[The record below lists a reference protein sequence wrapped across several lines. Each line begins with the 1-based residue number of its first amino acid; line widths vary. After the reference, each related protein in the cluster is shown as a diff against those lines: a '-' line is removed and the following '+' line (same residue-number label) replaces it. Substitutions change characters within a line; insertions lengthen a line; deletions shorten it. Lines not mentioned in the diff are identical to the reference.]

1 MEEFVD
7 DQWYTFSR
15 EAVPPEPTSWPTN
28 VDPLAKYTAPGYSGW
43 SETMEPLLAIP
54 LVHVSCPVVGFTER
68 TCPEADA
75 AELGHVYVMPPSD
88 RVEPN
93 VAAPC
98 MDVAPSM
105 ESPPLALNWPVTFTS
120 SLNWNRS
127 SVLPHVMVSFVVS
140 DPKVSTALLLSA
152 SSLSVIFPSVTTAPE
167 ELMEPVVAISSLSS
181 KRSPVLPHVIVSFVV
196 SDPNVST
203 ALLLSAS
210 SLMVRFPSVTTA
222 PETESVLA
230 LQITRLPGPH
240 ARLWLT
246 N

>member
-54 LVHVSCPVVGFTER
+54 LVHVSCPDVGFTER

-140 DPKVSTALLLSA
+140 DP
-152 SSLSVIFPSVTTAPE
+152 
-167 ELMEPVVAISSLSS
+167 
-181 KRSPVLPHVIVSFVV
+181 
-196 SDPNVST
+196 NVST

-230 LQITRLPGPH
+230 LPITRLPVIVSPLWFTYL
-240 ARLWLT
+240 ASASVCVRLLAPV
-246 N
+246 